1 MVTDANE
8 NTVLLLI
15 KSRRL
20 TSVHAELL
28 KLHSNLSCSTREFSI
43 TLKLVSHWIKDNSLF
58 TSDFRW
64 RFITALNA
72 VKSSNA
78 FEMFMRFSHFV
89 WFPFSQSDFTRKGLR
104 SYQKV
109 HGKFIILDGS

>member
-1 MVTDANE
+1 MRDVLSEIGLWKMVTDANE
-8 NTVLLLI
+8 NAMLFLI

-28 KLHSNLSCSTREFSI
+28 KLHSNLSYSTRKFSI

-58 TSDFRW
+58 TSDFRG
-64 RFITALNA
+64 RFTSGLNV

-78 FEMFMRFSHFV
+78 FEMFMRFSHF
-89 WFPFSQSDFTRKGLR
+89 
-104 SYQKV
+104 
-109 HGKFIILDGS
+109 I